1 MPRTAIDYSK
11 TIIYKIVCNDSNVKD
26 VYVGGTTNFRARKTK
41 HKSCCTTKKTYKIYQ
56 IIRDNKGWENWTML
70 EIEKFPC
77 KNKNE
82 SRTRELYWYEQLKP
96 TLNTILPIGND
107 TEKRK
112 EYLTKWREEHAEEI
126 KEYHA
131 NNYIENKE
139 QIDARNK
146 QYREENEEKEKL
158 RQAKYREEHAEEIK
172 SKNAKKYEEN
182 KEQINAQHK
191 QYREENKEKEKERA
205 KKYREEHAE
214 EIKKKGAEYRAK
226 NLEKERERIRKYR
239 EKKKNESVM

>member
-1 MPRTAIDYSK
+1 MPRTAVDYSK
-11 TIIYKIVCNDSNVKD
+11 TIIYKIVCNDLNVKD
-26 VYVGGTTNFRARKTK
+26 VYVGGTSNFRIRKNK

-56 IIRDNKGWENWTML
+56 IIRDNGGWENWTML

-77 KNKNE
+77 KDKNE
-82 SRTRELYWYEQLKP
+82 SRTRERYWCEQLKS
-96 TLNTILPIGND
+96 TLNTIVPIGKD
-107 TEKRK
+107 EEKRK
-112 EYLTKWREEHAEEI
+112 EYLTKYKAEHAEEI

-139 QIDARNK
+139 EIDARNK

-172 SKNAKKYEEN
+172 KKNADFYIEN
-182 KEQINAQHK
+182 KEEINTRNK
-191 QYREENKEKEKERA
+191 QYREENKEKEKERG
-205 KKYREEHAE
+205 KKYREEHKE
-214 EIKKKGAEYRAK
+214 EIKKKDAEYRAK

-239 EKKKNESVM
+239 EKKKNELA